1 LKNTR
6 KTERAGQFQSR
17 SAERAAPF
25 ALLSRQDFLRLAGG
39 AIAAASFPSAGAAAP
54 PAKTA
59 KGSVRGRTLIR
70 GADVLTMDPAL
81 GELKAYDVL
90 IDQGRIAK
98 VAKGLDPA
106 GARVWNAS
114 GMILMP
120 GLVDGHRHT
129 WQSILMGTLVRTS
142 KRSST
147 YFEFINEKC
156 GVAMRPD
163 DVYLGN
169 YLGGLLAL
177 NNGVTSLVDHSHI
190 CHTREKGEAA
200 AKGLKDSGIG
210 GFFCYQ
216 ITFSPTYGPGTKV
229 SATEAS
235 NEFHGAPDEAH
246 FQNAVLVRDRYF
258 ASGSDPLQFGV
269 GLSNPEFAPR
279 TVESIRQEMSRAQT
293 LGARLITQHVYGTR
307 VPGLPESY
315 RVITGYQNA
324 GLLCKGF
331 HVSHGTLLNDE
342 EIKMLRDAG
351 AGLCA
356 LPAGEQGL
364 SPLVRA
370 RHGGLPAG
378 IGVDVTVQSDPNF
391 FEVIRASFASM
402 GRTPEGR
409 KLTQSMESA
418 DVLDLATLGGAR
430 AIGMDGQVG
439 SITPGK
445 RADLVLLKTD
455 RLDFAAAGTLADRVV
470 NFARPQDVDTV
481 WVAGNA
487 LKRNG
492 AMVGVDWP
500 RLRARMLEAQAYAVE
515 KAGQIEF
522 TRD

>member
-1 LKNTR
+1 VSLI
-6 KTERAGQFQSR
+6 
-17 SAERAAPF
+17 
-25 ALLSRQDFLRLAGG
+25 SRQDFLHLAGG
-39 AIAAASFPSAGAAAP
+39 AIAAAAAIPAAFAAAP
-54 PAKTA
+54 KKQSTSA
-59 KGSVRGRTLIR
+59 GTLIR
-70 GADVLTMDPAL
+70 GADILTMDPQL
-81 GELKAYDVL
+81 GELKASDVL
-90 IDQGRIAK
+90 VVEGRIVK
-98 VAKGLDPA
+98 VGKGLDPA
-106 GARVWNAS
+106 GARVLNAS

-142 KRSST
+142 PRSSS

-156 GVAMRPD
+156 GVAMRPE

-190 CHTREKGEAA
+190 CHTAEKGEAA

-229 SATEAS
+229 RATEAS

-246 FQNAVLVRDRYF
+246 FQHAVEVRDKFF
-258 ASGSDPLQFGV
+258 ASSTDPLQFGV

-293 LGARLITQHVYGTR
+293 LGAKLLTQHVYGTR
-307 VPGLPESY
+307 VPDLAESY
-315 RVITGYQNA
+315 RVITDYHDA

-331 HVSHGTLLNDE
+331 HVSHGTSLNDD
-342 EIKMLRDAG
+342 EITMLRDSG

-356 LPAGEQGL
+356 LPVGEQGL

-370 RHGGLPAG
+370 RLGRLPVG
-378 IGVDVTVQSDPNF
+378 IGVDVTVQNDPNF
-391 FEVIRASFASM
+391 FDVIRASYASI
-402 GRTPEGR
+402 GRSPEGR
-409 KLTQSMESA
+409 KLSQTMESV

-430 AIGMDGQVG
+430 AIGMETQVG

-445 RADLVLLKTD
+445 RADLLLLRTD
-455 RLDFAAAGTLADRVV
+455 RLDFASAGNLADRVV

-481 WVAGNA
+481 WVAGKA
-487 LKRNG
+487 LKSNG

-500 RLRARMLEAQAYAVE
+500 NLRARMLQAQAYVVE

-522 TRD
+522 TRE

>member
-1 LKNTR
+1 
-6 KTERAGQFQSR
+6 
-17 SAERAAPF
+17 
-25 ALLSRQDFLRLAGG
+25 
-39 AIAAASFPSAGAAAP
+39 
-54 PAKTA
+54 
-59 KGSVRGRTLIR
+59 
-70 GADVLTMDPAL
+70 MDPAL

-216 ITFSPTYGPGTKV
+216 ITFSHTYGPGTKV

-279 TVESIRQEMSRAQT
+279 T
-293 LGARLITQHVYGTR
+293 
-307 VPGLPESY
+307 ESY

>member
-1 LKNTR
+1 M
-6 KTERAGQFQSR
+6 
-17 SAERAAPF
+17 
-25 ALLSRQDFLRLAGG
+25 
-39 AIAAASFPSAGAAAP
+39 
-54 PAKTA
+54 
-59 KGSVRGRTLIR
+59 GRTLIR
-70 GADVLTMDPAL
+70 GADVLTVDPHL
-81 GELKAYDVL
+81 GELKASDVL
-90 IDQGRIAK
+90 IDQGRIVK
-98 VAKGLDPA
+98 VGNGIDPT
-106 GARVWNAS
+106 GAQVLNAT

-120 GLVDGHRHT
+120 GLIDGHRHT

-142 KRSST
+142 QRSGS

-156 GVAMRPD
+156 GVAMRPE

-190 CHTREKGEAA
+190 CHTAEKGEAA

-216 ITFSPTYGPGTKV
+216 ITFSPTYGPDTKV

-246 FQNAVLVRDRYF
+246 FQHAVVVRDKYF
-258 ASGSDPLQFGV
+258 ASSSDPLQFGV

-293 LGARLITQHVYGTR
+293 LGAKLIMQHVYGTR
-307 VPGLPESY
+307 VPGLAEGY
-315 RVITGYQNA
+315 RVITDYQSA

-331 HVSHGTLLNDE
+331 HVSHGTSLNQD

-356 LPAGEQGL
+356 LPVGEQGL
-364 SPLVRA
+364 SPLVLA
-370 RHGGLPAG
+370 RQGGLPAG
-378 IGVDVTVQSDPNF
+378 IGVDVTVQNDPNF
-391 FEVIRASFASM
+391 FEVIRASYASI

-409 KLTQSMESA
+409 KLSQTMESV
-418 DVLDLATLGGAR
+418 DVLELATLGGAR
-430 AIGMDGQVG
+430 AIGMDAQVG

-445 RADLVLLKTD
+445 RADLLLLRTD

-470 NFARPQDVDTV
+470 NFARPQDIDSI
-481 WVAGNA
+481 WVAGKS

-492 AMVGVDWP
+492 TMVGVDWP
-500 RLRARMLEAQAYAVE
+500 RLRVHMLEAQAYFVE

-522 TRD
+522 TRQ

>member
-1 LKNTR
+1 MSLV
-6 KTERAGQFQSR
+6 
-17 SAERAAPF
+17 
-25 ALLSRQDFLRLAGG
+25 SRQDFLRLAAGG
-39 AIAAASFPSAGAAAP
+39 ALAVAAMGAPEKRSSA
-54 PAKTA
+54 
-59 KGSVRGRTLIR
+59 GRTLIR
-70 GADVLTMDPAL
+70 GADVLSMDPQL
-81 GELKAYDVL
+81 GELKGSDVL
-90 IDQGRIAK
+90 IDQGRIVK
-98 VAKGLDPA
+98 VGNGIDPA
-106 GARVWNAS
+106 GAQVVNAA

-142 KRSST
+142 KRSGT

-156 GVAMRPD
+156 GVVMRPD

-177 NNGVTSLVDHSHI
+177 NNGVTSLVDHAHI
-190 CHTREKGEAA
+190 CHTAEKGESA

-246 FQNAVLVRDRYF
+246 FKHAAEVRDKYF
-258 ASGSDPLQFGV
+258 TSSSDPLQFGV

-293 LGARLITQHVYGTR
+293 LGAKLITQHVYGTH
-307 VPGLPESY
+307 VPGLADSY
-315 RVITGYQNA
+315 RVITDYQQA

-331 HVSHGTLLNDE
+331 HVSHGTSLNED

-351 AGLCA
+351 AGLCS
-356 LPAGEQGL
+356 LPLGEQGL

-370 RHGGLPAG
+370 KQGGLPVG
-378 IGVDVTVQSDPNF
+378 IGVDVTVQNDPNF
-391 FEVIRASFASM
+391 FEVIRASYASM
-402 GRTPEGR
+402 GRSPEGR
-409 KLTQSMESA
+409 KLMQSMESV

-430 AIGMDGQVG
+430 AIGMEAQVG

-470 NFARPQDVDTV
+470 NFARPQDIDSV
-481 WVAGNA
+481 WVAGKP

-492 AMVGVDWP
+492 AMVGVDWSK
-500 RLRARMLEAQAYAVE
+500 LRTRMLEAQAYVVE
-515 KAGQIEF
+515 KAGRIEF
-522 TRD
+522 TRE